1 MNRPILFG
9 AVCAAALN
17 GPLAASAQTG
27 SEGFYTPP
35 KMIKQGK
42 SETPISG
49 SGKVL
54 VKVLVKPDGSFQVE
68 QVVTS
73 TNHGDDAAALEIA
86 KSSTYAPATRGGKK
100 VIAFYDYAL
109 KFTTAGAT
117 SNDAAG
123 ATGLGQYD
131 AELRAGNYT
140 AAQTGLKSYLA
151 AHPDDA
157 RAELDLGV
165 ADTFLNDSEG
175 AADAFDKAGTIPDSF
190 KAVAGKAYVDR
201 AVQLLGAK
209 DSAGALAIAKRAVAL
224 EPGFSSYDTQG
235 VAEFESGDTAAAV
248 ADLVKS
254 HDIAKT
260 LAAVPAQSRAANDLH
275 LMQAYLASDNVDA
288 AEKVASEAAAA
299 DPSAKAYGE
308 KVFAS
313 YYIKKAQDAE
323 AAGKFEQAAGFYER
337 GVTDAPSQAALLY
350 AGASVAYMKVVP
362 NPDVDKAKA
371 SADKGLAADAN
382 SPEAN
387 YAEGVALANQGKKA
401 EALPFLNKAD
411 TLAKAAG
418 ESALATSAEGA
429 IKQLTTVK

>member
-17 GPLAASAQTG
+17 LPFAASAQTG
-27 SEGFYTPP
+27 SEGYYTPP
-35 KMIKQGK
+35 KMVKQGK

-49 SGKVL
+49 SGKVV
-54 VKVLVKPDGSFQVE
+54 VKVLVKPDGTFEVE
-68 QVVTS
+68 QVVRS
-73 TNHGDDAAALEIA
+73 TNHGDDPAALEIA
-86 KSSTYAPATRGGKK
+86 KSSTYAPATRGSKK
-100 VIAFYDYAL
+100 ILAFYDYEL
-109 KFTTAGAT
+109 KFTSSGAS
-117 SNDAAG
+117 SNDAPGNA
-123 ATGLGQYD
+123 ALAPYD
-131 AELRAGNYT
+131 AQLRAGNYT
-140 AAQTGLKSYLA
+140 AAQAGLKSYLA
-151 AHPDDA
+151 AHPGDA

-175 AADAFDKAGTIPDSF
+175 ATDAFDKAGTIPDSF

-201 AVQLLGAK
+201 AVQLLTAK
-209 DSAGALAIAKRAVAL
+209 DTAGALAAAKRAVAL
-224 EPGFSSYDTQG
+224 TPGFSSYDSQG

-248 ADLVKS
+248 ADLQKA

-260 LAAVPAQSRAANDLH
+260 LSAVPAQSRAANDFH
-275 LMQAYLASDNVDA
+275 LVQAYLASDDVDA

-299 DPSAKAYGE
+299 DPSSKLYGE

-323 AAGKFEQAAGFYER
+323 AAGKFEAAAGLYER

-350 AGASVAYMKVVP
+350 AGASVAYMKVQP

-371 SADKGLAADAN
+371 SADKALAADAN

-387 YAEGVALANQGKKA
+387 YAEGVALANQGKKGDA
-401 EALPFLNKAD
+401 VPFLNKAD

-418 ESALATSAEGA
+418 ETALASSAEAA
-429 IKQLTTVK
+429 IKQLTSVR